1 MAPGMTLRR
10 ARGTALIGRNTHT
23 RLGAELCTPVP
34 IIGPTNWLVHIGKLR
49 GFNYLAALA
58 KPRIPSGGGVGS
70 IRDSL
75 FQKKHGLA
83 VPAFS
88 FLPRPS
94 FFSCSFFFFFFSSSF
109 FLACSFFFLCG
120 LSGS

>member
-58 KPRIPSGGGVGS
+58 KPRVPSGGALGSMRYFLFPNEHTRHGVF
-70 IRDSL
+70 RRRSL
-75 FQKKHGLA
+75 LL
-83 VPAFS
+83 PTS
-88 FLPRPS
+88 FLLSS
-94 FFSCSFFFFFFSSSF
+94 FFSLFP
-109 FLACSFFFLCG
+109 FFFL
-120 LSGS
+120 SAA

>member
-58 KPRIPSGGGVGS
+58 KPRVPSGGALGS
-70 IRDSL
+70 MRYFLFPNVHTRHGRVRRPFLLVPTSCFLSSL
-75 FQKKHGLA
+75 FSIF
-83 VPAFS
+83 PF
-88 FLPRPS
+88 FFRPS
-94 FFSCSFFFFFFSSSF
+94 ASFR
-109 FLACSFFFLCG
+109 
-120 LSGS
+120 

>member
-58 KPRIPSGGGVGS
+58 KPRVPSGGSLWS
-70 IRDSL
+70 IWGSL
-75 FQKKHGLA
+75 FPKKHTPPAA
-83 VPAFS
+83 VRPCSLLTPS
-88 FLPRPS
+88 FLVLSCLLSP
-94 FFSCSFFFFFFSSSF
+94 FSP
-109 FLACSFFFLCG
+109 LL
-120 LSGS
+120 